1 MQGPLREQAR
11 SHRGAAGLVGWCG
24 GQSSMNLSGPFIKR
38 PVATMLLSLAIM
50 LLGGVSFGLLPVS
63 PLPQMDFPVIV
74 VQASLPGA
82 SPEVMASTVA
92 TPLER
97 SFGSIAGVN
106 TMSSRSS
113 QGSTRVILQFD
124 LDRDING
131 AAREVQAAINA
142 SRTLLPS
149 GMRSMPTYKKV
160 NPSQAPIMVL
170 SLTSDV
176 LEKGQLYDLASTILS
191 QSLSQVQG
199 VGEVQIGGSSLP
211 AVRIELEPQSL
222 NQYGVALDDVRNT
235 IANANVRRP
244 KGSVEDDQRL
254 WQVQANDQLEKAK
267 DYESLIIHYNGGA
280 ALRLKDVAKVSDGVE
295 DRYNS
300 GFFNDDAAVLLVINR
315 QAGANIIETVNEIK
329 AQLPALQAVLPA
341 SVKLNLAMDRSPVI
355 KATLHEAEM
364 TLLIAVALVILV
376 VFLFLG
382 NFRASLIPTLAV
394 PVSLVGTFAVMYLY
408 GFSLNNLSLMALIL
422 ATGLVVDD
430 AIVVL
435 ENISR
440 HIDEGVRPMRAAYLG
455 AQEVG
460 FTLLS
465 MNVSLVA
472 VFLSILFMGGI
483 IESLF
488 REFSITLAAAIV
500 VSLVVSLTLTPML
513 CARWLKPHT
522 PGQENRLQRWSRRA
536 NDWMVGKYATSL
548 DWVLR
553 HKRLTLLSLFV
564 TIGVNIA
571 LYVVVPKTF
580 MPQQDTGQL
589 IGFVRGDDG
598 LSFSVMQPKM
608 EIFRRAVLK
617 DEAVESVAGFI
628 GGNNGT
634 NNAFMLVRLKPIKE
648 RSISAQKV
656 IERLRK
662 EMPKVPG
669 AQLMLMA
676 DQDLQFGGGRE
687 QTTSQYSY
695 ILQSGDLGA
704 LREWYPKVV
713 TALKALPELTAIDA
727 REGRG
732 ARQVTLIVDRDQAKR
747 LGVDMDMV
755 TAVLNNAYSQRQIS
769 TIYDSLNQ
777 YQVVMEV
784 NPKYAQDP
792 ITLKQVQ
799 VITADGAR
807 IPLSTI
813 AHYENS
819 LENDRVSHEGQFAS
833 ESIAFDM
840 AEGVTVEQGG
850 AAIERAIAKVGL
862 PEDVI
867 AKMAG
872 TADAFAATQK
882 SQPWMILGALVAVY
896 LVLGVLYESYI
907 HPLTILSTLPSA
919 GVGALLSIY
928 ALGGE
933 FSLISLLGLFLLI
946 GVVKKNAILMIDL
959 ALQLERSQ
967 GMAPLES
974 IRSACLQRLRPIL
987 MTTLAAIL
995 GALPLLMSRAEGA
1008 EMRQPL
1014 GLTIIG
1020 GLIFSQVLTLYT
1032 TPVVYLYLDRLRH
1045 RFNKWRGVRTDAALE
1060 TPL

>member
-1 MQGPLREQAR
+1 
-11 SHRGAAGLVGWCG
+11 
-24 GQSSMNLSGPFIKR
+24 MNLSGPFIKR

-74 VQASLPGA
+74 VSASLPGA

-97 SFGSIAGVN
+97 SFGAIAGVN

-124 LDRDING
+124 QDRDING

-142 SRTLLPS
+142 SRNLLPS

-176 LEKGQLYDLASTILS
+176 LAKGELYDLASTILS
-191 QSLSQVQG
+191 QSLSQVPG

-211 AVRIELEPQSL
+211 AVRIELEPQLL

-244 KGSVEDDQRL
+244 KGAVSNDEHN
-254 WQVQANDQLEKAK
+254 WQIQANDQLEKAK
-267 DYESLIIHYNGGA
+267 DYEPLIIRYQDGA
-280 ALRLKDVAKVSDGVE
+280 ALRLSHVAKVQDGVE

-300 GFFNDDAAVLLVINR
+300 GFFNNDAAVLLVINR
-315 QAGANIIETVNEIK
+315 QAGANIIETVNAIK

-394 PVSLVGTFAVMYLY
+394 PVSLVGTFAIMYLF

-440 HIDEGVRPMRAAYLG
+440 HIDAGISPMKAAYLG
-455 AQEVG
+455 AKEVG

-513 CARWLKPHT
+513 CARWLKPHV
-522 PGQENRLQRWSRRA
+522 PGTENAMQRWSIRL
-536 NDWMVGKYATSL
+536 NDRMVLGYARSL
-548 DWVLR
+548 EWVLR
-553 HKRLTLLSLFV
+553 HKRLTLLSLLL
-564 TIGVNIA
+564 TIGVNVA

-608 EIFRRAVLK
+608 DIFRQAVLA
-617 DEAVESVAGFI
+617 DPAVDSVASFI
-628 GGNNGT
+628 GGNSGT
-634 NNAFMLVRLKPIKE
+634 NNAVMIVRLKPITE
-648 RSISAQKV
+648 RKISAQKV
-656 IERLRK
+656 IERLRDN
-662 EMPKVPG
+662 MPKVPG
-669 AQLMLMA
+669 GRLMLMA

-687 QTTSQYSY
+687 QTSSQYSY
-695 ILQSGDLGA
+695 ILQSGDLGE
-704 LREWYPKVV
+704 LRTWYPKVV
-713 TALKALPELTAIDA
+713 AALKSLPELTAIDA

-732 ARQVTLIVDRDQAKR
+732 AQQVTLVVDRDQAKR

-792 ITLKQVQ
+792 QTLDQVQ

-807 IPLSTI
+807 IPLSAI

-819 LENDRVSHEGQFAS
+819 LQDDRVEHEGQFAS
-833 ESIAFDM
+833 ETISFDM
-840 AEGVTVEQGG
+840 APGVSLEQGT
-850 AAIERAIAKVGL
+850 AAIEREIAKLGL
-862 PEDVI
+862 PEEVI
-867 AKMAG
+867 VKMAG
-872 TADAFAATQK
+872 TGDAFAATQK
-882 SQPWMILGALVAVY
+882 SQPFMILGALVAVY
-896 LVLGVLYESYI
+896 LVLGILYESYI

-928 ALGGE
+928 LTGGE
-933 FSLISLLGLFLLI
+933 FSLISLLGIFLLI

-959 ALQLERSQ
+959 ALQLERHS
-967 GMAPLES
+967 GMGPQES

-995 GALPLLMSRAEGA
+995 GALPLMLSHAEGA

-1020 GLIFSQVLTLYT
+1020 GLVFSQILTLYT
-1032 TPVVYLYLDRLRH
+1032 TPVVYLYLDRARH
-1045 RFNKWRGVRTDAALE
+1045 RFNQWRGVRTDAALE

>member
-1 MQGPLREQAR
+1 
-11 SHRGAAGLVGWCG
+11 
-24 GQSSMNLSGPFIKR
+24 MNLSGPFIRR

-74 VQASLPGA
+74 VSASLPGA

-97 SFGSIAGVN
+97 SFGAIAGVN

-124 LDRDING
+124 QDRDING

-142 SRTLLPS
+142 SRNLLPS

-176 LEKGQLYDLASTILS
+176 LAKGELYDLASTILS
-191 QSLSQVQG
+191 QSLSQVPG

-211 AVRIELEPQSL
+211 AVRIELEPQLL

-235 IANANVRRP
+235 IASANVRRP
-244 KGSVEDDQRL
+244 KGAVSDGERN
-254 WQVQANDQLEKAK
+254 WQIQANDQLEKAK
-267 DYESLIIHYNGGA
+267 DYEPLIIRYQDGA
-280 ALRLKDVAKVSDGVE
+280 ALRLSHVAKVQDGVE

-300 GFFNDDAAVLLVINR
+300 GFFNNDAAVLLVVNR
-315 QAGANIIETVNEIK
+315 QAGANIIETVNAIK

-394 PVSLVGTFAVMYLY
+394 PVSLVGTFAIMYLY

-440 HIDEGVRPMRAAYLG
+440 HIDDGMEPMKAAYLG
-455 AQEVG
+455 AKEVG

-488 REFSITLAAAIV
+488 REFSITLAASIV

-513 CARWLKPHT
+513 CARWLKPHV
-522 PGQENRLQRWSRRA
+522 PGTENAMQRWSQRLNER
-536 NDWMVGKYATSL
+536 MVNGYARSL

-553 HKRLTLLSLFV
+553 HKRLTLLSLLV
-564 TIGVNIA
+564 TIGVNVA
-571 LYVVVPKTF
+571 LYIVVPKTF

-598 LSFSVMQPKM
+598 LSFTVMQPKM
-608 EIFRRAVLK
+608 EIFRKAVLA
-617 DEAVESVAGFI
+617 DPAVDSVAGFI
-628 GGNNGT
+628 GGNGGT
-634 NNAFMLVRLKPIKE
+634 NNAVMIVRLKPISE
-648 RSISAQKV
+648 RKISAQKV
-656 IERLRK
+656 IERLR
-662 EMPKVPG
+662 ENMPKVPG
-669 AQLMLMA
+669 GRLMLMA

-687 QTTSQYSY
+687 QTSSQYSY
-695 ILQSGDLGA
+695 ILQSGDLNE
-704 LREWYPKVV
+704 LRTWYPKVV
-713 TALKALPELTAIDA
+713 AAFKALPELTAIDA

-732 ARQVTLIVDRDQAKR
+732 AQQVTLVVDRDAAKR

-792 ITLKQVQ
+792 ETLNQVQ
-799 VITADGAR
+799 VITADGQR
-807 IPLSTI
+807 IPLSSI

-819 LENDRVSHEGQFAS
+819 LQDDRVEHEGQFAS
-833 ESIAFDM
+833 ETISFDM
-840 AEGVTVEQGG
+840 APGVSAEQGI
-850 AAIERAIAKVGL
+850 AAIERAIAKLGL
-862 PEDVI
+862 PEEII

-872 TADAFAATQK
+872 TGDAFAATQK
-882 SQPWMILGALVAVY
+882 SQPFMILGALVAVY
-896 LVLGVLYESYI
+896 LVLGILYESYI

-928 ALGGE
+928 LTGGE

-959 ALQLERSQ
+959 ALQLERHG
-967 GMAPLES
+967 GMSPDES

-995 GALPLLMSRAEGA
+995 GALPLMLSNAEGA

-1020 GLIFSQVLTLYT
+1020 GLIVSQILTLYT
-1032 TPVVYLYLDRLRH
+1032 TPVVYLYLDRARH

>member
-1 MQGPLREQAR
+1 
-11 SHRGAAGLVGWCG
+11 
-24 GQSSMNLSGPFIKR
+24 MNLSGPFIKR

-97 SFGSIAGVN
+97 SFGAIAGVN

-142 SRTLLPS
+142 SRNLLPS

-211 AVRIELEPQSL
+211 AVRIELEPQAL
-222 NQYGVALDDVRNT
+222 NQYGVALDDVRKT
-235 IANANVRRP
+235 IADANVRRP
-244 KGSVEDDQRL
+244 KGSVEDGQRS
-254 WQVQANDQLEKAK
+254 WQIQANDQLEKAK
-267 DYESLIIHYNGGA
+267 DYESLIIHYADGA

-315 QAGANIIETVNEIK
+315 QAGANIIETVKEIK

-440 HIDEGVRPMRAAYLG
+440 HIDDGVKPMQAAYRG
-455 AQEVG
+455 AKEVG

-522 PGQENRLQRWSRRA
+522 PGQENRLQRWSRKT
-536 NDWMVGKYATSL
+536 NDWMVARYATSL

-553 HKRLTLLSLFV
+553 HRRLTLLSLLV
-564 TIGVNIA
+564 TVGVNVA

-598 LSFSVMQPKM
+598 LSFNVMQPKM

-648 RSISAQKV
+648 RNLSAQKV

-662 EMPKVPG
+662 EMPQVPG
-669 AQLMLMA
+669 ARLMLMA

-695 ILQSGDLGA
+695 ILQSGDLGE
-704 LREWYPKVV
+704 LRQWYPKVV
-713 TALKALPELTAIDA
+713 AALRALPELTAIDA
-727 REGRG
+727 REGKG
-732 ARQVTLIVDRDQAKR
+732 AQQITLIVDRDQAKR

-755 TAVLNNAYSQRQIS
+755 TSVLNNAYSQRQIS

-792 ITLKQVQ
+792 VTLKQVQ

-813 AHYENS
+813 AHYESS
-819 LENDRVSHEGQFAS
+819 LEDDRVSHEGQFAS
-833 ESIAFDM
+833 EDISFDM
-840 AEGVTVEQGG
+840 AEGVTVEQGS
-850 AAIERAIAKVGL
+850 AAIERAIAKLGL

-882 SQPWMILGALVAVY
+882 SQPFMILGALLAVY

-959 ALQLERSQ
+959 ALQLERHQ
-967 GMAPLES
+967 GMTPQES

-995 GALPLLMSRAEGA
+995 GALPLLLSRAEGA

-1032 TPVVYLYLDRLRH
+1032 TPVVYLYLDKLRH

>member
-1 MQGPLREQAR
+1 
-11 SHRGAAGLVGWCG
+11 
-24 GQSSMNLSGPFIKR
+24 MNLSGPFIKR

-97 SFGSIAGVN
+97 SFGAIAGVN

-142 SRTLLPS
+142 SRNLLPS

-211 AVRIELEPQSL
+211 AVRIELEPQLL
-222 NQYGVALDDVRNT
+222 NQYGVALDDVRNA
-235 IANANVRRP
+235 IANANQRRP
-244 KGSVEDDQRL
+244 KGSVEDEQRL
-254 WQVQANDQLEKAK
+254 WQIQANDQLEKAR
-267 DYESLIIHYNGGA
+267 DYEPLIIHYKDGA

-382 NFRASLIPTLAV
+382 NFRASVIPTLAV
-394 PVSLVGTFAVMYLY
+394 PVSLVGTFAIMYLY

-440 HIDEGVRPMRAAYLG
+440 HIDEGVAPMKAAYLG
-455 AQEVG
+455 AKEVG

-522 PGQENRLQRWSRRA
+522 PGQENALQRWSRRS
-536 NDWMVGKYATSL
+536 NEWMVGKYATSL

-553 HKRLTLLSLFV
+553 HKRLTLLSLLV
-564 TIGVNIA
+564 TIGVNVA

-617 DEAVESVAGFI
+617 DAAVESVAGFI
-628 GGNNGT
+628 GGSNGT

-648 RSISAQKV
+648 RDISAQKV

-695 ILQSGDLGA
+695 ILQSGDLGE
-704 LREWYPKVV
+704 LRQWYPKVV
-713 TALKALPELTAIDA
+713 TALRALPELTAIDA
-727 REGRG
+727 REGHG
-732 ARQVTLIVDRDQAKR
+732 AQQVTLIVDRDQAKR

-784 NPKYAQDP
+784 NPKYARDP
-792 ITLKQVQ
+792 ITLNQVQ
-799 VITADGAR
+799 VITSEGAR

-819 LENDRVSHEGQFAS
+819 LEDDRVSHEGQFAS
-833 ESIAFDM
+833 ESISFDM
-840 AEGVTVEQGG
+840 AEGVTVEQGT
-850 AAIERAIAKVGL
+850 AAIERAIAKLGM

-867 AKMAG
+867 VKMAG

-882 SQPWMILGALVAVY
+882 SQPFMILGALLAVY

-928 ALGGE
+928 VLGGE

-946 GVVKKNAILMIDL
+946 GVVKKNAILMLDL
-959 ALQLERSQ
+959 ALHLERHQ
-967 GMAPLES
+967 ALDPLHS

-995 GALPLLMSRAEGA
+995 GALPLLLGNAEGS

-1020 GLIFSQVLTLYT
+1020 GLVFSQILTLYT

-1045 RFNKWRGVRTDAALE
+1045 KFNHWRGVRTDAALE

>member
-1 MQGPLREQAR
+1 
-11 SHRGAAGLVGWCG
+11 
-24 GQSSMNLSGPFIKR
+24 MNLSGPFIKR
-38 PVATMLLSLAIM
+38 PVATMLLSLAII
-50 LLGGVSFGLLPVS
+50 LLGSVSFGLLPVS

-97 SFGSIAGVN
+97 SFGTIAGVN

-142 SRTLLPS
+142 SRNLLPS

-211 AVRIELEPQSL
+211 AVRIELEPQAL

-244 KGSVEDDQRL
+244 KGSVEDGQRL

-267 DYESLIIHYNGGA
+267 DYESLIIHYADGA

-364 TLLIAVALVILV
+364 TLLIAVVLVILV

-440 HIDEGVRPMRAAYLG
+440 HIDKGVPPMKAAYLG

-500 VSLVVSLTLTPML
+500 VSLLVSLTLTPML

-522 PGQENRLQRWSRRA
+522 PGQENRLQRWSQQT
-536 NDWMVGKYATSL
+536 NEWMVGKYAISL

-553 HKRLTLLSLFV
+553 HRRLTLLSLIV

-571 LYVVVPKTF
+571 LYIVVPKAF
-580 MPQQDTGQL
+580 LPQQDTGQL

-628 GGNNGT
+628 GGNNGI

-648 RSISAQKV
+648 RNLSAQKV

-687 QTTSQYSY
+687 QTSSQYSY

-732 ARQVTLIVDRDQAKR
+732 AQQVTLIVDRDQAKR

-792 ITLKQVQ
+792 ITLNQVK

-819 LENDRVSHEGQFAS
+819 LEDDRVSHEGQFAS

-840 AEGVTVEQGG
+840 AEGVTVEQGS

-928 ALGGE
+928 VLGGE

-959 ALQLERSQ
+959 ALQLERHQ
-967 GMAPLES
+967 GLEPLES

-995 GALPLLMSRAEGA
+995 GALPLLLSRAEGA

-1020 GLIFSQVLTLYT
+1020 GLVFSQVLTLYT
-1032 TPVVYLYLDRLRH
+1032 TPVVYLYLDNLRH
-1045 RFNKWRGVRTDAALE
+1045 RFNRWRGVRTDAALE

>member
-1 MQGPLREQAR
+1 
-11 SHRGAAGLVGWCG
+11 
-24 GQSSMNLSGPFIKR
+24 MNLSGPFIKR

-50 LLGGVSFGLLPVS
+50 LLGGVSFGLLPVA

-97 SFGSIAGVN
+97 SFGAIAGVN

-142 SRTLLPS
+142 SRNLLPS

-211 AVRIELEPQSL
+211 AVRIELEPQAL

-267 DYESLIIHYNGGA
+267 DYESLIIHYNNGA
-280 ALRLKDVAKVSDGVE
+280 ALRLKDVATVSDGVE

-300 GFFNDDAAVLLVINR
+300 GFFNNDAAVLLVINR

-440 HIDEGVRPMRAAYLG
+440 HIDEGVPPMKAAYLG
-455 AQEVG
+455 AEEVG

-488 REFSITLAAAIV
+488 REFSITLAASIV
-500 VSLVVSLTLTPML
+500 VSLIVSLTLTPML

-522 PGQENRLQRWSRRA
+522 PGQENRLQRWSHRA

-553 HKRLTLLSLFV
+553 HRRLTLLSLIITV
-564 TIGVNIA
+564 GVNVA

-617 DEAVESVAGFI
+617 DDAVQSVAGFI
-628 GGNNGT
+628 GGTNGT
-634 NNAFMLVRLKPIKE
+634 NNAFMLVRLKPINE
-648 RSISAQKV
+648 RNISAQKV
-656 IERLRK
+656 IERMRK
-662 EMPKVPG
+662 EMPKVAG

-687 QTTSQYSY
+687 QTTAQYSY
-695 ILQSGDLGA
+695 ILQSADLGS

-713 TALKALPELTAIDA
+713 TALRALPELTAIDA
-727 REGRG
+727 REGGG
-732 ARQVTLIVDRDQAKR
+732 AQQVTLMVDRDQAKR

-755 TAVLNNAYSQRQIS
+755 TSVLNNAYSQRQIS

-777 YQVVMEV
+777 YKVVMEV
-784 NPKYAQDP
+784 NQKYAQDP

-819 LENDRVSHEGQFAS
+819 LEDDRVSHEGQFAS
-833 ESIAFDM
+833 ESISFDM
-840 AEGVTVEQGG
+840 AEGVTVEQGT
-850 AAIERAIAKVGL
+850 AAIERAIAKLGM

-867 AKMAG
+867 VKVAG

-882 SQPWMILGALVAVY
+882 SQPFMILGALLAVY

-928 ALGGE
+928 LLGGE

-959 ALQLERSQ
+959 ALQLERHQ
-967 GMAPLES
+967 GMSPLDS

-995 GALPLLMSRAEGA
+995 GALPLLLSQAEGA

-1020 GLIFSQVLTLYT
+1020 GLVFSQVLTLYT
-1032 TPVVYLYLDRLRH
+1032 TPVVYLYLDKLRH

>member
-1 MQGPLREQAR
+1 
-11 SHRGAAGLVGWCG
+11 
-24 GQSSMNLSGPFIKR
+24 MNLSGPFIKR

-50 LLGGVSFGLLPVS
+50 LLGGVSFGLLPVA

-97 SFGSIAGVN
+97 SFGAIAGVN

-142 SRTLLPS
+142 SRNLLPS

-211 AVRIELEPQSL
+211 AVRIELEPQAL
-222 NQYGVALDDVRNT
+222 NQYGVALDDVRKT
-235 IANANVRRP
+235 IADANVRRP
-244 KGSVEDDQRL
+244 KGSVEDGQRL
-254 WQVQANDQLEKAK
+254 WQIQANDQLEKAK
-267 DYESLIIHYNGGA
+267 DYESLIIHYADGA

-440 HIDEGVRPMRAAYLG
+440 HIDEGVKPMQAAYLG
-455 AQEVG
+455 AKEVG

-483 IESLF
+483 VESLF

-522 PGQENRLQRWSRRA
+522 PGQENRLQRWSRRT

-553 HKRLTLLSLFV
+553 HRRLTLLSLLITV
-564 TIGVNIA
+564 GVNVA

-628 GGNNGT
+628 GGTNGT

-648 RSISAQKV
+648 RQLNAQKV

-695 ILQSGDLGA
+695 ILQSGDLA
-704 LREWYPKVV
+704 SLREWYPKVV
-713 TALKALPELTAIDA
+713 SALRALPELTAIDA

-732 ARQVTLIVDRDQAKR
+732 AQQVTLIVDRDQAKR
-747 LGVDMDMV
+747 LGVDMNMV

-792 ITLKQVQ
+792 VTLKQVQ

-807 IPLSTI
+807 VPLSTF

-819 LENDRVSHEGQFAS
+819 LEDDRVSHEGQFAS
-833 ESIAFDM
+833 EDISFDM
-840 AEGVTVEQGG
+840 AEGVTVEQGS
-850 AAIERAIAKVGL
+850 AAIERAIAKLGL

-882 SQPWMILGALVAVY
+882 SQPFMILGALLAVY
-896 LVLGVLYESYI
+896 LVLGVLYESYV

-959 ALQLERSQ
+959 ALQLERHQ
-967 GMAPLES
+967 GLSPLES

-995 GALPLLMSRAEGA
+995 GALPLLLSRAEGA

-1032 TPVVYLYLDRLRH
+1032 TPVVYLYLDKLRH

>member
-1 MQGPLREQAR
+1 
-11 SHRGAAGLVGWCG
+11 
-24 GQSSMNLSGPFIKR
+24 MNLSGPFIKR

-74 VQASLPGA
+74 VSANLPGA

-97 SFGSIAGVN
+97 SFGAIAGVN
-106 TMSSRSS
+106 TMSSNSS

-124 LDRDING
+124 QDRDING

-142 SRTLLPS
+142 SRNLLPS
-149 GMRSMPTYKKV
+149 GMKSMPTYKKI

-170 SLTSDV
+170 SLTSEV
-176 LEKGQLYDLASTILS
+176 LSKGQLYDLASTILS
-191 QSLSQVQG
+191 QSLSQVPG

-211 AVRIELEPQSL
+211 AVRIELEPQLL
-222 NQYGVALDDVRNT
+222 NQYGVSLDDVRNT

-244 KGSVEDDQRL
+244 KGAVSDGDRN
-254 WQVQANDQLEKAK
+254 WQIQANDQLEKAK
-267 DYESLIIHYNGGA
+267 DYEPLIIRYQDGA
-280 ALRLKDVAKVSDGVE
+280 VLRMSHVAKVKDSVE

-300 GFFNDDAAVLLVINR
+300 GFFNNDAAVLLVVNR
-315 QAGANIIETVNEIK
+315 QAGANIIETVNAIK

-341 SVKLNLAMDRSPVI
+341 SVQLNLAMDRSPVI

-394 PVSLVGTFAVMYLY
+394 PVSLVGTFAIMYLY

-440 HIDEGVRPMRAAYLG
+440 HIDAGIAPMKAAYLG
-455 AQEVG
+455 AKEVG

-488 REFSITLAAAIV
+488 REFSITLAASIV

-513 CARWLKPHT
+513 CARWLKPHV
-522 PGQENRLQRWSRRA
+522 PGTENAMQRWSIRLNER
-536 NDWMVGKYATSL
+536 MVSGYARSL

-553 HKRLTLLSLFV
+553 HKRLTLFSLLV
-564 TIGVNIA
+564 TIGVNVA

-608 EIFRRAVLK
+608 EIFRKAVLA
-617 DEAVESVAGFI
+617 DPAVESVAGFI
-628 GGNNGT
+628 GGNGGT
-634 NNAFMLVRLKPIKE
+634 NNAFMIVRLKPISE
-648 RSISAQKV
+648 RKVSAQKV
-656 IERLRK
+656 IERLR
-662 EMPKVPG
+662 ENMPKVPG
-669 AQLMLMA
+669 GRLMLMA
-676 DQDLQFGGGRE
+676 DQDLQFGGGRD
-687 QTTSQYSY
+687 QTSSQYSY
-695 ILQSGDLGA
+695 ILQSGDLGQ
-704 LREWYPKVV
+704 LRTWYPKVV
-713 TALKALPELTAIDA
+713 AALKELPELTAIDA

-732 ARQVTLIVDRDQAKR
+732 AQQVTLVVDRDQAKR

-792 ITLKQVQ
+792 ETLNQVQ
-799 VITADGAR
+799 VITADGQR

-819 LENDRVSHEGQFAS
+819 LQNDRVSHEGQFAS
-833 ESIAFDM
+833 ETIAFDL
-840 AEGVTVEQGG
+840 APGVTLEQGT
-850 AAIERAIAKVGL
+850 AAIERAIAKLGL
-862 PEDVI
+862 PEEVI
-867 AKMAG
+867 VKMAG
-872 TADAFAATQK
+872 TGDAFAATQK
-882 SQPWMILGALVAVY
+882 SQPFMILGALVAVY
-896 LVLGVLYESYI
+896 LVLGILYESYI

-928 ALGGE
+928 LTGGE

-959 ALQLERSQ
+959 ALQLERHSGLGPQ
-967 GMAPLES
+967 ES

-995 GALPLLMSRAEGA
+995 GALPLMLSTAEGA

-1020 GLIFSQVLTLYT
+1020 GLIFSQILTLYT

>member
-1 MQGPLREQAR
+1 
-11 SHRGAAGLVGWCG
+11 
-24 GQSSMNLSGPFIKR
+24 MNLSGPFIKR

-50 LLGGVSFGLLPVS
+50 LLGGVSFGLLPVA

-97 SFGSIAGVN
+97 SFGAIAGVN

-142 SRTLLPS
+142 SRNLLPS

-199 VGEVQIGGSSLP
+199 VGEVQVGGSSLP
-211 AVRIELEPQSL
+211 AVRIELEPQLL
-222 NQYGVALDDVRNT
+222 NQYGVALDDVRNA
-235 IANANVRRP
+235 IANANQRRP

-254 WQVQANDQLEKAK
+254 WQIQANDQLEKAR
-267 DYESLIIHYNGGA
+267 DYEPLIIHYNNGA

-376 VFLFLG
+376 VYLFLG

-394 PVSLVGTFAVMYLY
+394 PVSLVGTFAIMYLY

-440 HIDEGVRPMRAAYLG
+440 HIDEGIAPMKAAYLG
-455 AQEVG
+455 AKEVG

-522 PGQENRLQRWSRRA
+522 PGQENRLQRWSRRS
-536 NDWMVGKYATSL
+536 NDWMMGKYATSL

-553 HKRLTLLSLFV
+553 HRRLTLLSLLL
-564 TIGVNIA
+564 TIGVNVA

-617 DEAVESVAGFI
+617 DAAVESVAGFI

-648 RSISAQKV
+648 RNISAQKV

-695 ILQSGDLGA
+695 ILQSGDLGE
-704 LREWYPKVV
+704 LRQWYPKVV
-713 TALKALPELTAIDA
+713 TALRALPELTAIDA
-727 REGRG
+727 REGHG
-732 ARQVTLIVDRDQAKR
+732 AQQVTLMVDRDQAKR

-792 ITLKQVQ
+792 ITLNQVQ

-807 IPLSTI
+807 IPLSAI

-819 LENDRVSHEGQFAS
+819 LEDDRVSHEGQFAS
-833 ESIAFDM
+833 ESISFDM
-840 AEGVTVEQGG
+840 AEGVTVEQGT
-850 AAIERAIAKVGL
+850 AAIERAIAKLGM

-867 AKMAG
+867 VKMAG

-882 SQPWMILGALVAVY
+882 SQPFMILGALLAVY

-928 ALGGE
+928 VLGGE

-959 ALQLERSQ
+959 ALQLERHH
-967 GMAPLES
+967 GMDPLQS

-995 GALPLLMSRAEGA
+995 GALPLLLGGAEGS

-1020 GLIFSQVLTLYT
+1020 GLVFSQVLTLYT

-1045 RFNKWRGVRTDAALE
+1045 KFNHWRGVRTDAALE

>member
-1 MQGPLREQAR
+1 
-11 SHRGAAGLVGWCG
+11 
-24 GQSSMNLSGPFIKR
+24 MNLSGPFIKR

-97 SFGSIAGVN
+97 SFGAIAGVN

-142 SRTLLPS
+142 SRNLLPS

-211 AVRIELEPQSL
+211 AVRIELEPQAL
-222 NQYGVALDDVRNT
+222 NQYGVALDDVRKT
-235 IANANVRRP
+235 IADANVRRP
-244 KGSVEDDQRL
+244 KGSVEDGQRL
-254 WQVQANDQLEKAK
+254 WQIQANDQLEKAK
-267 DYESLIIHYNGGA
+267 DYESLIIHYADGA

-364 TLLIAVALVILV
+364 TLLIAVALVVLV
-376 VFLFLG
+376 VYLFLG

-440 HIDEGVRPMRAAYLG
+440 HIDEGVKPMQAAYLG
-455 AQEVG
+455 AKEVG

-472 VFLSILFMGGI
+472 VFLSILFMGGLV
-483 IESLF
+483 ESLF

-522 PGQENRLQRWSRRA
+522 PGRENRLQRWSHKT

-553 HKRLTLLSLFV
+553 HRRLTLFSLLLTV
-564 TIGVNIA
+564 GVNVA

-580 MPQQDTGQL
+580 LPQQDTGQL

-598 LSFSVMQPKM
+598 LSFNVMQPKM
-608 EIFRRAVLK
+608 ETFRRAVLK

-634 NNAFMLVRLKPIKE
+634 NNAFMIVRLKPIKE
-648 RSISAQKV
+648 RQLSAQKV

-687 QTTSQYSY
+687 QTSSQYTY
-695 ILQSGDLGA
+695 ILQSGDLA
-704 LREWYPKVV
+704 ELRKWFPKVV
-713 TALKALPELTAIDA
+713 SALRALPELTAIDA
-727 REGRG
+727 REGAG
-732 ARQVTLIVDRDQAKR
+732 AQQVTLIVDRDQAKR

-792 ITLKQVQ
+792 VTLKQVE

-807 IPLSTI
+807 VPLSTF

-833 ESIAFDM
+833 ESISFDM
-840 AEGVTVEQGG
+840 AEGVTVEQGS

-882 SQPWMILGALVAVY
+882 SQPFMILGALLAVY

-933 FSLISLLGLFLLI
+933 FSLISLLGIFLLI

-959 ALQLERSQ
+959 ALQLERHEGLS
-967 GMAPLES
+967 PLES

-995 GALPLLMSRAEGA
+995 GALPLLLGRAEGA

-1020 GLIFSQVLTLYT
+1020 GLVFSQVLTLYT
-1032 TPVVYLYLDRLRH
+1032 TPVVYLYLDKLRH

>member
-1 MQGPLREQAR
+1 
-11 SHRGAAGLVGWCG
+11 
-24 GQSSMNLSGPFIKR
+24 MNLSGPFIKR

-97 SFGSIAGVN
+97 SFGAIAGVN

-142 SRTLLPS
+142 SRNLLPS

-211 AVRIELEPQSL
+211 AVRIELEPQAL
-222 NQYGVALDDVRNT
+222 NQYGVALDDVRKT
-235 IANANVRRP
+235 IAEANVRRP
-244 KGSVEDDQRL
+244 KGSVEDAQRL

-267 DYESLIIHYNGGA
+267 DYESLIIHYADGA

-300 GFFNDDAAVLLVINR
+300 GFFNNDAAVLLVINR

-440 HIDEGVRPMRAAYLG
+440 HIDAGIRPMKAAYLG

-483 IESLF
+483 VESLF
-488 REFSITLAAAIV
+488 REFSITLAASIV
-500 VSLVVSLTLTPML
+500 VSLIVSLTLTPML

-522 PGQENRLQRWSRRA
+522 PGQENRLQRWSQRA
-536 NDWMVGKYATSL
+536 NEWMVGKYATSL

-553 HKRLTLLSLFV
+553 HRRLTLLSLFV

-608 EIFRRAVLK
+608 ETFRREVLK

-628 GGNNGT
+628 GGSNGT

-648 RSISAQKV
+648 RGISAQKV

-687 QTTSQYSY
+687 QSSSQYSY
-695 ILQSGDLGA
+695 ILQSGDLGS

-713 TALKALPELTAIDA
+713 TALKALPQLTAIDA

-732 ARQVTLIVDRDQAKR
+732 AQQVTLIVDRDQAKR

-777 YQVVMEV
+777 YRVVMEV

-792 ITLKQVQ
+792 ITLNQVQ

-813 AHYENS
+813 ARYENS
-819 LENDRVSHEGQFAS
+819 LEDDRVSHEGQFAS

-840 AEGVTVEQGG
+840 AEGVTVEQGS
-850 AAIERAIAKVGL
+850 AAIERAIASVGL

-959 ALQLERSQ
+959 ALQLERHQ

-974 IRSACLQRLRPIL
+974 IRNACLQRLRPIL

-995 GALPLLMSRAEGA
+995 GALPLLLGRAEGA

-1032 TPVVYLYLDRLRH
+1032 TPVVYLYLDKLRH
-1045 RFNKWRGVRTDAALE
+1045 RFNHWRGVRTDAALE

>member
-1 MQGPLREQAR
+1 
-11 SHRGAAGLVGWCG
+11 
-24 GQSSMNLSGPFIKR
+24 MNLSGPFIRR
-38 PVATMLLSLAIM
+38 PVATMLLSFAIM
-50 LLGGVSFGLLPVS
+50 LLGGVSFGLLPVA

-74 VQASLPGA
+74 VQANLPGA

-97 SFGSIAGVN
+97 SFGAIAGVN

-142 SRTLLPS
+142 SRNLLPS

-191 QSLSQVQG
+191 QSLSQVSG

-211 AVRIELEPQSL
+211 AVRIELEPQLL
-222 NQYGVALDDVRNT
+222 NQYGVALDDVRSA
-235 IANANVRRP
+235 IADSNVRRP
-244 KGSVEDDQRL
+244 KGSVEDAQRM
-254 WQVQANDQLEKAK
+254 WQIQANDQLEKAR
-267 DYESLIIHYNGGA
+267 DYETLIIRYQDGSV
-280 ALRLKDVAKVSDGVE
+280 LRLKDVAKVTDGVE

-329 AQLPALQAVLPA
+329 NQLPALQAVLPA

-364 TLLIAVALVILV
+364 TLLIAVALVVLV

-440 HIDEGVRPMRAAYLG
+440 HIDEGVPPMKAAYLG
-455 AQEVG
+455 AEEVG

-513 CARWLKPHT
+513 CARWLKPHV
-522 PGQENRLQRWSRRA
+522 PGQENRLQRWSRRL
-536 NDWMVGKYATSL
+536 NERMVRGYARSL

-553 HKRLTLLSLFV
+553 HRRLTLLSLLV

-598 LSFSVMQPKM
+598 LSFNVMQPKM

-634 NNAFMLVRLKPIKE
+634 NNAFMLVRLKPINE
-648 RSISAQKV
+648 RGISAQKV

-662 EMPKVPG
+662 EMPLVPG
-669 AQLMLMA
+669 GRLMLMA

-695 ILQSGDLGA
+695 ILQSGDLA
-704 LREWYPKVV
+704 SLRQWYPKV
-713 TALKALPELTAIDA
+713 AAAFRALPELTAIDA
-727 REGRG
+727 RDGGG
-732 ARQVTLIVDRDQAKR
+732 AQQITLVVDRDQAKR
-747 LGVDMDMV
+747 LGIDMDMV
-755 TAVLNNAYSQRQIS
+755 TSVLNNAYSQRQIS

-792 ITLKQVQ
+792 STLEQVQ

-807 IPLSTI
+807 VPLSTI
-813 AHYENS
+813 AHYESS
-819 LENDRVSHEGQFAS
+819 LEDDRVSHEGQFAS
-833 ESIAFDM
+833 EDISFDL
-840 AEGVTVEQGG
+840 AEGVTVEQGT
-850 AAIERAIAKVGL
+850 AAIERAIARLGM
-862 PEDVI
+862 PEDII

-882 SQPWMILGALVAVY
+882 SQPFMILGALLAVY

-928 ALGGE
+928 LLGGE

-959 ALQLERSQ
+959 ALQLERGGQSPQ
-967 GMAPLES
+967 DS
-974 IRSACLQRLRPIL
+974 IRNACLLRLRPIL

-995 GALPLLMSRAEGA
+995 GALPLLLGGAEGS

-1020 GLIFSQVLTLYT
+1020 GLVFSQILTLYT
-1032 TPVVYLYLDRLRH
+1032 TPVVYLYLDKLRH
-1045 RFNKWRGVRTDAALE
+1045 RFNRWRGVRTDAALE

>member
-1 MQGPLREQAR
+1 
-11 SHRGAAGLVGWCG
+11 
-24 GQSSMNLSGPFIKR
+24 MNLSGPFIRR
-38 PVATMLLSLAIM
+38 PVATLLLSLAIM
-50 LLGGVSFGLLPVS
+50 LLGGVSFNLLPVS
-63 PLPQMDFPVIV
+63 PLPQIDFPVIV
-74 VQASLPGA
+74 VSASLPGA

-97 SFGSIAGVN
+97 SFGSIAGIT
-106 TMSSRSS
+106 TMSSSSS
-113 QGSTRVILQFD
+113 QGSTRVILAFD
-124 LDRDING
+124 SDRDING

-142 SRTLLPS
+142 SRNLLPS
-149 GMRSMPTYKKV
+149 GMRSMPTYKKI
-160 NPSQAPIMVL
+160 NPSQAPVMVL

-176 LEKGQLYDLASTILS
+176 LQKGQLYDLASTILS
-191 QSLSQVQG
+191 QSLSQVPG

-211 AVRIELEPQSL
+211 AVRIELQPKAL
-222 NQYGVALDDVRNT
+222 DQYGVALDDVRNT
-235 IANANVRRP
+235 IANANQRRP
-244 KGSVEDDQRL
+244 KGSLEDSQRN
-254 WQVQANDQLEKAK
+254 WQIQANDQLEKAK
-267 DYESLIIHYNGGA
+267 DYEPLLIRYQNGA
-280 ALRLKDVAKVSDGVE
+280 ALRLSDVAKITDGVE

-300 GFFNDDAAVLLVINR
+300 GFFNNDSAVLLVINR
-315 QAGANIIETVNEIK
+315 QSGANIIETVRQIK
-329 AQLPALQAVLPA
+329 AQLPALQAVLPS
-341 SVKLNLAMDRSPVI
+341 SVKLSLAMDRSPVI
-355 KATLHEAEM
+355 TATLHEAEM
-364 TLLIAVALVILV
+364 TLLIAVGLVILV
-376 VFLFLG
+376 VYLFLG

-408 GFSLNNLSLMALIL
+408 GFSLNNFSLMALIL

-440 HIDEGVRPMRAAYLG
+440 HIDEGVPPMKAAYLG

-472 VFLSILFMGGI
+472 VFLSILFIGGI
-483 IESLF
+483 VTSLF
-488 REFSITLAAAIV
+488 REFSITLSAAII

-513 CARWLKPHT
+513 CARWLKPHVKGRMT
-522 PGQENRLQRWSRRA
+522 GLQRWSQKVNDRMVAGYA
-536 NDWMVGKYATSL
+536 NSL

-553 HKRLTLLSLFV
+553 HRRLTLLSLLL
-564 TIGVNIA
+564 TIGVNVA

-608 EIFRRAVLK
+608 ETFRKAVLK
-617 DEAVESVAGFI
+617 DPAVLSVAGFI

-634 NNAFMLVRLKPIKE
+634 NNAVMLVRLKPIAE
-648 RSISAQKV
+648 RKVSAQAV

-662 EMPKVPG
+662 DVPLVPG
-669 AQLMLMA
+669 GRLFLMA
-676 DQDLQFGGGRE
+676 DQDLQFGGGRD
-687 QTTSQYSY
+687 QTSAQYSY
-695 ILQSGDLGA
+695 ILQSGDLAA
-704 LREWYPKVV
+704 LRLWYPKVV
-713 TALKALPELTAIDA
+713 AAMRALPELTAIDA

-732 ARQVTLIVDRDQAKR
+732 AAQVTLIVDRDQAKR
-747 LGVDMDMV
+747 LGIDMDMV

-792 ITLKQVQ
+792 ITLNQVQ

-807 IPLSTI
+807 VPLSTI

-819 LENDRVSHEGQFAS
+819 LANDRVSHEGQFAS
-833 ESIAFDM
+833 ENIAFDM
-840 AEGVTVEQGG
+840 APGVTVEQGT

-882 SQPWMILGALVAVY
+882 GQPFMILGALVAVY
-896 LVLGVLYESYI
+896 LVLGILYESYI

-919 GVGALLSIY
+919 GVGAMLAIY
-928 ALGGE
+928 LTGGE

-959 ALQLERSQ
+959 ALQLERDD
-967 GMAPLES
+967 GLGPLES
-974 IRSACLQRLRPIL
+974 IRSACLLRLRPIL

-995 GALPLLMSRAEGA
+995 GALPLLLGSGDGA
-1008 EMRQPL
+1008 EMRHPL

-1020 GLIFSQVLTLYT
+1020 GLVFSQVLTLYT
-1032 TPVVYLYLDRLRH
+1032 TPVVYLYLDRARH
-1045 RFNKWRGVRTDAALE
+1045 RFNAWRGVRTDAALDSA
-1060 TPL
+1060 L

>member
-1 MQGPLREQAR
+1 
-11 SHRGAAGLVGWCG
+11 
-24 GQSSMNLSGPFIKR
+24 MNLSGPFIRR
-38 PVATMLLSLAIM
+38 PVATFLMSVAIM
-50 LLGGVSFGLLPVS
+50 LLGGVSFSLLPVS
-63 PLPQMDFPVIV
+63 PLPSMDFPVIV
-74 VQASLPGA
+74 VSANLSGA

-97 SFGSIAGVN
+97 SFGAIPGVT

-142 SRTLLPS
+142 SRNLLPS
-149 GMRSMPTYKKV
+149 GMRSMPTYKKI
-160 NPSQAPIMVL
+160 NPSQAPVMVL

-176 LEKGQLYDLASTILS
+176 LAKGQLYDLASTILS
-191 QSLSQVQG
+191 QSLSQVPG

-211 AVRIELEPQSL
+211 AVRIELEPQLL
-222 NQYGVALDDVRNT
+222 NQYNVSLDDVRTT
-235 IANANVRRP
+235 IDGTNVRRP
-244 KGSVEDDQRL
+244 IGFVEDGERQ
-254 WQVQANDQLEKAK
+254 WQVQANDQLDKAD
-267 DYESLIIHYNGGA
+267 DYKPLIIRYQDGSV
-280 ALRLKDVAKVSDGVE
+280 LRLSDVAKVTDGVE

-300 GFFNDDAAVLLVINR
+300 GFYNDNSAVLLVINR
-315 QAGANIIETVNEIK
+315 QAGANIIQTVSQIK
-329 AQLPALQAVLPA
+329 EQLPALEALLPA
-341 SVKLNLAMDRSPVI
+341 SVELNIAMDRSPVI
-355 KATLHEAEM
+355 TATLHEAEM
-364 TLLIAVALVILV
+364 TLLIAVVLVVLV

-394 PVSLVGTFAVMYLY
+394 PVSLVGTFAIMYLW

-440 HIDEGVRPMRAAYLG
+440 HIDNGVPPLRAAYLG
-455 AQEVG
+455 TQEVG

-472 VFLSILFMGGI
+472 VFLSILFIGGI

-488 REFSITLAAAIV
+488 REFSITLAVAIV
-500 VSLVVSLTLTPML
+500 VSLFVSLTLTPML
-513 CARWLKPHT
+513 CARWLTPHQ
-522 PGQENRLQRWSRRA
+522 PEQDNRLQRFSHRVNQR
-536 NDWMVGKYATSL
+536 MVAAYDRSL
-548 DWVLR
+548 GWVLR
-553 HKRLTLLSLFV
+553 HRRLTLFSLLL
-564 TIGVNIA
+564 TIIGNVA

-608 EIFRRAVLK
+608 ETYRRALLA
-617 DEAVESVAGFI
+617 DPAVDSVAGFI
-628 GGNNGT
+628 GGNNGS
-634 NNAFMLVRLKPIKE
+634 NNATILVRLKPIEE
-648 RSISAQKV
+648 RKINAQQV

-669 AQLMLMA
+669 GRLMLMA
-676 DQDLQFGGGRE
+676 DQDLQFGGARE
-687 QTTSQYSY
+687 QSTSQYSY
-695 ILQSGDLGA
+695 IIQSGDLSA
-704 LREWYPKVV
+704 LRTWYPKIV
-713 TALKALPELTAIDA
+713 AAFRALPELTAIDA

-732 ARQVTLIVDRDQAKR
+732 AAQVTLIVDRDKAKR
-747 LGVDMDMV
+747 LGIDMSTV
-755 TAVLNNAYSQRQIS
+755 TSVLNNAYSQRQIS

-777 YQVVMEV
+777 YKVVMEI
-784 NPKYAQDP
+784 NPRYAQDP
-792 ITLKQVQ
+792 ITLEQVQ
-799 VITADGAR
+799 VITTDNKR
-807 IPLSTI
+807 VPLSSI

-819 LENDRVSHEGQFAS
+819 LADDSVSHEGQFAS
-833 ESIAFDM
+833 ESISFDLVS
-840 AEGVTVEQGG
+840 GVTLDV
-850 AAIERAIAKVGL
+850 ATPLIERALVRVGL
-862 PEDVI
+862 PEDIIV
-867 AKMAG
+867 KVAG
-872 TADAFAATQK
+872 TGDAFAAAQK
-882 SQPWMILGALVAVY
+882 SQPFMILGALVAVY
-896 LVLGVLYESYI
+896 LVLGILYESYI

-928 ALGGE
+928 LTGGQ

-946 GVVKKNAILMIDL
+946 GVVKKNAIMMIDL
-959 ALQLERSQ
+959 ALQLERNE
-967 GMAPLES
+967 GLGPAES
-974 IRSACLQRLRPIL
+974 IRQACLLRLRPIL
-987 MTTLAAIL
+987 MTTMAAIL
-995 GALPLLMSRAEGA
+995 GALPLMFSTAAGA
-1008 EMRQPL
+1008 EMRRPL

-1020 GLIFSQVLTLYT
+1020 GLVFSQILTLYT

-1045 RFNKWRGVRTDAALE
+1045 RFNKWRGVRTDAALD

>member
-1 MQGPLREQAR
+1 
-11 SHRGAAGLVGWCG
+11 
-24 GQSSMNLSGPFIKR
+24 MNLSGPFIKR

-97 SFGSIAGVN
+97 SFGAIAGVN

-142 SRTLLPS
+142 SRNLLPS

-211 AVRIELEPQSL
+211 AVRIELEPQAL

-244 KGSVEDDQRL
+244 KGSVEDGQRL

-267 DYESLIIHYNGGA
+267 DYESLIIHYADGA

-440 HIDEGVRPMRAAYLG
+440 HIDEGVPPMKAAYLG

-483 IESLF
+483 VQSLF
-488 REFSITLAAAIV
+488 REFSITLAASIV
-500 VSLVVSLTLTPML
+500 VSLLVSLTLTPML

-522 PGQENRLQRWSRRA
+522 PGQENRLQRWSQRA
-536 NDWMVGKYATSL
+536 NAWMVGKYATSL

-553 HKRLTLLSLFV
+553 HRLLTLLSLLV
-564 TIGVNIA
+564 TVGVNIA

-598 LSFSVMQPKM
+598 LSFTVMQPKM
-608 EIFRRAVLK
+608 EIFRREVLK
-617 DEAVESVAGFI
+617 DPAVESVAGFI

-648 RSISAQKV
+648 RNLSAQKV

-695 ILQSGDLGA
+695 ILQSGDLGE

-732 ARQVTLIVDRDQAKR
+732 AQQVTLIVDRDQAKR

-755 TAVLNNAYSQRQIS
+755 TSVLNNAYSQRQIS

-792 ITLKQVQ
+792 ITLNQVQ

-807 IPLSTI
+807 IALSTI

-819 LENDRVSHEGQFAS
+819 LEDDRVSHEGQFAS
-833 ESIAFDM
+833 ESISFDM
-840 AEGVTVEQGG
+840 AEGVTVEQGT

-862 PEDVI
+862 PEAVI
-867 AKMAG
+867 AKMSG

-959 ALQLERSQ
+959 ALQLERHQ
-967 GMAPLES
+967 GLEPLES

-995 GALPLLMSRAEGA
+995 GALPLLLSRAEGA

-1032 TPVVYLYLDRLRH
+1032 TPVVYLYLDKLRH
-1045 RFNKWRGVRTDAALE
+1045 RFNHWRGVRTDAALE